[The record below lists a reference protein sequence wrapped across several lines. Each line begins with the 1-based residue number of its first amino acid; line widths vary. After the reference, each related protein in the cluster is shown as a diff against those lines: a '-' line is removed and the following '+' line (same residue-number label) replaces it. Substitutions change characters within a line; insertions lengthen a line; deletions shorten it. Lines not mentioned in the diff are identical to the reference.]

1 MEDSNLFI
9 TEDGS
14 HSIFSN
20 RFGVSY
26 HSKFGAVDEAN
37 HVFINSALRFKAV
50 LQQKISILE
59 IGFGT
64 GLNAFVT
71 LLEAKKRNL
80 YIDYVGIEAYPI
92 SIQQAQQLNY
102 SELFPLEDNPDLF
115 LKLHQCPWNIQT
127 QLNDHFSFEKILEKF
142 EAINYANR
150 FDIIYFDAF
159 APNAQP
165 ELWNDEILTKMY
177 DALIP
182 DGILVTY
189 CAKGS
194 VKRTLKRVGFS
205 IEALPGPPRKRE
217 MTRATKSLTS

>member
-1 MEDSNLFI
+1 MF
-9 TEDGS
+9 
-14 HSIFSN
+14 HS
-20 RFGVSY
+20 
-26 HSKFGAVDEAN
+26 
-37 HVFINSALRFKAV
+37 
-50 LQQKISILE
+50 
-59 IGFGT
+59 
-64 GLNAFVT
+64 
-71 LLEAKKRNL
+71 
-80 YIDYVGIEAYPI
+80 
-92 SIQQAQQLNY
+92 
-102 SELFPLEDNPDLF
+102 LEDNPDLF

-159 APNAQP
+159 APDAQP

>member
-37 HVFINSALRFKAV
+37 HVFINSGLRFKAV

-159 APNAQP
+159 APDAQP